1 MGVLKALL
9 SSCFGMYNSLPLNAV
24 ILLCSSL
31 VNSNYSSGLS
41 AMTCRNGSKIPAWER
56 CGGSKRWEGILGMGF
71 LECRRCST

>member
-24 ILLCSSL
+24 TLLCSSL
-31 VNSNYSSGLS
+31 VNSNYLSGLS
-41 AMTCRNGSKIPAWER
+41 AMTCKIPAWER
-56 CGGSKRWEGILGMGF
+56 CGGSKRWKGILGMGF